1 MSAKNYYKKAVLS
14 QRWPRNAL
22 YTGALKIFS
31 SCALALLTLTVT
43 VYLSWIWTRH
53 AYKCKV
59 HNKASR
65 RGAIVGT
72 GPLVRRSTT
81 PIFPFHCFKFTML
94 NLKNNRYIVM
104 KSTKFIKMNLLNS
117 SFSELFFT
125 RACWRHSLRVL
136 RELRRKAWLIIL
148 LLSYGNEW
156 TVVYPIRSE

>member
-1 MSAKNYYKKAVLS
+1 MRYIRVPWK
-14 QRWPRNAL
+14 
-22 YTGALKIFS
+22 FS
-31 SCALALLTLTVT
+31 LAALARALTLTVT

-125 RACWRHSLRVL
+125 RACWRHSLCVYCVSYVV
-136 RELRRKAWLIIL
+136 KHDWLFWWFSCRNIAHFVML
-148 LLSYGNEW
+148 
-156 TVVYPIRSE
+156 TK